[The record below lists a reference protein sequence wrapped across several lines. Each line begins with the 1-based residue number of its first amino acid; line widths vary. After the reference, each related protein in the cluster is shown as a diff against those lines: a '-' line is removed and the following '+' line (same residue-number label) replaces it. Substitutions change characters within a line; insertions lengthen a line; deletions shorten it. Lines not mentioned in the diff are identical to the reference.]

1 MYVQTGAIPS
11 DNSATG
17 SGKVYR
23 AGETFFAPSRSEH
36 LVSENASATE
46 AASLVAVFVAHDG
59 AQLTA
64 FGK

>member
-1 MYVQTGAIPS
+1 M
-11 DNSATG
+11 
-17 SGKVYR
+17 
-23 AGETFFAPSRSEH
+23 TFFAPPLSEH

-46 AASLVAVFVAHDG
+46 PASLLAAFVAHDG

>member
-1 MYVQTGAIPS
+1 MHVQTGAIPS

-23 AGETFFAPSRSEH
+23 AGETFFAPSRREH

-46 AASLVAVFVAHDG
+46 AASLVAVFVDHDG
-59 AQLTA
+59 AQLTP